1 MAARVSDDEP
11 GNPTGMDGGSTPA
24 QDDAPVAAAADEV
37 DIRLPDD
44 PRVPQPD
51 DADPTVSKEL
61 GGAAPAVGPG
71 RSAGTSDPGT
81 DGSESDADG

>member
-1 MAARVSDDEP
+1 MAVRVSDDGP
-11 GNPTGMDGGSTPA
+11 GNPTGMDGGSIPP

-61 GGAAPAVGPG
+61 GGAAPAIGPG
-71 RSAGTSDPGT
+71 GSAGTSGPGT
-81 DGSESDADG
+81 DGSASDADG

>member
-1 MAARVSDDEP
+1 
-11 GNPTGMDGGSTPA
+11 MDGESIPP

-37 DIRLPDD
+37 DIAFPDD

-71 RSAGTSDPGT
+71 RSSGTSDQGT
-81 DGSESDADG
+81 DGSSSDTDG

>member
-1 MAARVSDDEP
+1 MEGVSIP
-11 GNPTGMDGGSTPA
+11 P

-37 DIRLPDD
+37 EIRLPDD

-71 RSAGTSDPGT
+71 RSRREPRTRGT
-81 DGSESDADG
+81 DGSRADPDG

>member
-1 MAARVSDDEP
+1 
-11 GNPTGMDGGSTPA
+11 MDGGSIPP

-37 DIRLPDD
+37 EIRLPDD
-44 PRVPQPD
+44 PRIPQPD

-71 RSAGTSDPGT
+71 PSSGTSGRGT
-81 DGSESDADG
+81 DGSASDADG

>member
-1 MAARVSDDEP
+1 
-11 GNPTGMDGGSTPA
+11 MDGGSIPP

-37 DIRLPDD
+37 EIRLPDD

-71 RSAGTSDPGT
+71 RSSGTSGRDT
-81 DGSESDADG
+81 DGSASDADG